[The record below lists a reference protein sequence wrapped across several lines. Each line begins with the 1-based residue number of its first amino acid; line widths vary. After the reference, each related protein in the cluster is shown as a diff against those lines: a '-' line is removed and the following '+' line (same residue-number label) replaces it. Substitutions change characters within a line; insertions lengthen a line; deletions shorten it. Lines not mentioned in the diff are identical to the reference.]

1 MNIRTPIL
9 KFGSCAA
16 RNRPDHKSSIFKYF
30 AGKVRMDR
38 ARQDKGS

>member
-1 MNIRTPIL
+1 MAGRGFSSLPL
-9 KFGSCAA
+9 VAA
-16 RNRPDHKSSIFKYF
+16 RNRWERKSIRFKHF

>member
-1 MNIRTPIL
+1 MSRE
-9 KFGSCAA
+9 
-16 RNRPDHKSSIFKYF
+16 RPDHKSNIFKHF